1 MKGKRMINDFG
12 IPTEFKTYR
21 SNQKYFSN
29 HIGICGPV
37 IETKNDSGYD
47 FNILCHNKITSLT
60 TTDNIH
66 ILVNGDKYSSR
77 TETKAA
83 RAVVESTKARIY
95 NKMQQH
101 RT

>member
-1 MKGKRMINDFG
+1 M
-12 IPTEFKTYR
+12 
-21 SNQKYFSN
+21 
-29 HIGICGPV
+29 
-37 IETKNDSGYD
+37 KNDSGYD

-83 RAVVESTKARIY
+83 RAVDIGGGSL
-95 NKMQQH
+95 
-101 RT
+101 

>member
-1 MKGKRMINDFG
+1 MNITNDQQAP
-12 IPTEFKTYR
+12 IK
-21 SNQKYFSN
+21 KYSSN
-29 HIGICGPV
+29 HIGICSPV

-83 RAVVESTKARIY
+83 RAVESTKARIY
-95 NKMQQH
+95 NKMQH